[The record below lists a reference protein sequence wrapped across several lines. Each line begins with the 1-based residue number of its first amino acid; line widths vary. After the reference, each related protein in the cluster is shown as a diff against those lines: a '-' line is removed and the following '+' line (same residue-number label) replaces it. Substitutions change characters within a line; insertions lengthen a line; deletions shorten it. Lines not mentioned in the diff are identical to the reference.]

1 MENQLPL
8 AVRHLRVPLAHA
20 SFPMI
25 VTPLPVAPQRVN
37 VHHREGRIIFL
48 RDLDFTNLAL
58 VVNQLV
64 GLEQLLP
71 ACPPTLTIVSS

>member
-8 AVRHLRVPLAHA
+8 AVRHLRVALAHA

-25 VTPLPVAPQRVN
+25 VAALPVAPERIN
-37 VHHREGRIIFL
+37 VHNCEGRIIFFGEF
-48 RDLDFTNLAL
+48 DFPNLAL
-58 VVNQLV
+58 VVNQPV

-71 ACPPTLTIVSS
+71 ACLPTLTIVSS